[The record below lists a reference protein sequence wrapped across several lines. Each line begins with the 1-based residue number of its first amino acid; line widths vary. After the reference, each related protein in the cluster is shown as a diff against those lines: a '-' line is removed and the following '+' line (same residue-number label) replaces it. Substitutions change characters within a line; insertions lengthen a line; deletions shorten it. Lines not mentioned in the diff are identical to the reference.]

1 MLAQRGHNAYIL
13 CIDRLDFVA
22 FVSTR
27 PAVRGTKGV
36 AITLI
41 QRCRTND
48 VSTEANLAGENMNRR
63 FLAISIVLASLL
75 LTISCNQTP
84 NTTAGGTNSASPP
97 ASNLKLAFV
106 TNNASDYWTI
116 ARKGVEKADAELADV
131 TVEFK
136 LPGEGTAAEQKR
148 IIDDLISTGVNG
160 MAISPVDPDNQTQ
173 LINDTAKKALVIT
186 QDSDAPTSDRSLYI
200 GTDNVAAGRQA
211 GELVKEA
218 LPNGGKIM
226 VFVGKSDA
234 RNAAERYQGLKE
246 ALQGS
251 KVEIIDIRTDDT
263 DRARAKTNAA
273 DTLVKYSDIAALVGL
288 WSYNGPAILNAVK
301 DANKVGQVKIICFD
315 EEDET
320 LAGIKE
326 GAIFATVVQQPYEFG
341 YQSVKMM
348 AQILKG
354 DKSAIP
360 ANKQINVPTLVIKKD
375 TVEEF
380 TKKINGLRGRG

>member
-1 MLAQRGHNAYIL
+1 MNKRTLTL
-13 CIDRLDFVA
+13 C
-22 FVSTR
+22 S
-27 PAVRGTKGV
+27 
-36 AITLI
+36 
-41 QRCRTND
+41 
-48 VSTEANLAGENMNRR
+48 
-63 FLAISIVLASLL
+63 FLLGASLIAGCGGGAN
-75 LTISCNQTP
+75 TATNAGANAGNAAQT
-84 NTTAGGTNSASPP
+84 GKEI
-97 ASNLKLAFV
+97 KLAFV

-116 ARKGVEKADAELADV
+116 ARKGVEKADGELDDV
-131 TVEFK
+131 KVEFK

-148 IIDDLISTGVNG
+148 IIDDLTSTGIQG
-160 MAISPVDPDNQTQ
+160 IAISPVDPDNQTQ

-186 QDSDAPTSDRSLYI
+186 QDSDAPSSDRALYI

-246 ALQGS
+246 ALKDS

-273 DTLVKYSDIAALVGL
+273 DTLTKYPDIAGMVGL

-301 DANKVGQVKIICFD
+301 DANKLDKVKIICFD

-320 LAGIKE
+320 LAGVKE
-326 GAIFATVVQQPYEFG
+326 GSIFATVVQQPYEFG
-341 YQSVKMM
+341 YQSV
-348 AQILKG
+348 ILMSKIIKG
-354 DKSAIP
+354 DKSVIP
-360 ANKQINVPTLVIKKD
+360 ANKQINVPTLVVKKD
-375 TVEEF
+375 TVEAF
-380 TKKINGLRGRG
+380 ITKINGLRGR